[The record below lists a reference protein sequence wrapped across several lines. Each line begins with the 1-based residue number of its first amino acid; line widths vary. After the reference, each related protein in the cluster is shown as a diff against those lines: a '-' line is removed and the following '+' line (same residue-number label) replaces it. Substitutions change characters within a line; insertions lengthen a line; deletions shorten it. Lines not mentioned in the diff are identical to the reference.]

1 MDLVNVIYIGALLF
15 IFVQE
20 SALVILDDLVTFV
33 FQTTNDS
40 YDTELV
46 HSVGNSL
53 LGGISNVMTL
63 ATKDSTY
70 KLDEE
75 RSDEGNKAK
84 VFFLRHLLIA
94 CID

>member
-1 MDLVNVIYIGALLF
+1 MDLVNVIYIGALF

-84 VFFLRHLLIA
+84 VFFLRHLFIA